1 MKDIVKYYFAAF
13 VKDLRSCVDRF
24 LLMTLQPISFATT
37 HVGHDKT
44 KFIKAVRFLSYVI
57 FLAITIFSVAS
68 VITASGLQ
76 LPKPFKSEMW
86 MLLVLAA
93 QILPVSAVLY
103 SLVRIQNAR
112 LTYVTALVLVVY
124 AFSCFL
130 LFGLA
135 MIVGQVCM
143 RFVDGQLNTNVK
155 PLVTIKVWRS
165 ISLASHTF
173 FYFLKQTIIL
183 AVFFI
188 LPSVWLAA
196 ILEWNYAK
204 SFSTYF
210 LSIMF
215 LLVTA
220 AVLTVHFPLSSWLK
234 LLY

>member
-1 MKDIVKYYFAAF
+1 MKDIIKHYLAVFA
-13 VKDLRSCVDRF
+13 KDFRSCVDRF

-37 HVGHDKT
+37 HIGHDKT
-44 KFIKAVRFLSYVI
+44 KFIKSVRFLSYVI
-57 FLAITIFSVAS
+57 FLAITIFWVANT
-68 VITASGLQ
+68 ITASGLK
-76 LPKPFKSEMW
+76 LPKPFNSEMW
-86 MLLVLAA
+86 MLLILAA
-93 QILPVSAVLY
+93 QILPASAVLY
-103 SLVRIQNAR
+103 SLVRIQNTR

-143 RFVDGQLNTNVK
+143 RFVDGQLNTIVK
-155 PLVTIKVWRS
+155 PLVSSKAWGS
-165 ISLASHTF
+165 IFRAKHTF
-173 FYFLKQTIIL
+173 FYFLKQTIFL

-220 AVLTVHFPLSSWLK
+220 AVLTVYFPVSNWLK